1 MPVFTAAATTGLW
14 RGSCC
19 YSGTF
24 RGYFDRRHHAAAL
37 APIVAIGNFILVL
50 LFVLIK
56 KNQILGIGAGAVLKF
71 AFLFAGVNLFVN
83 WMGIP
88 AQKATAM
95 IAAFSWPQLV
105 TAAIGGVIALLVIKA
120 LDRAV
125 EK

>member
-1 MPVFTAAATTGLW
+1 MPLPF
-14 RGSCC
+14 
-19 YSGTF
+19 
-24 RGYFDRRHHAAAL
+24 